1 MSRTA
6 IIGAAIVLVF
16 CLGLLSFGLGLE
28 VGLVIVVLLQ
38 LIGLLAFLALA
49 TWIVA
54 SVWKSVQHR

>member
-6 IIGAAIVLVF
+6 VIGAAIVVVLA
-16 CLGLLSFGLGLE
+16 LALMSFGLGLE
-28 VGLVIVVLLQ
+28 VGSIIVLLVQ

-49 TWIVA
+49 TWVVA